1 MNSSK
6 DFEEIYLQYS
16 DKIFRF
22 LYLHTKDP
30 YLSEDITS
38 EVFVRAWKNWKKFK
52 PDYVSAWLYKIANN
66 ILIDYWRSKKSAS
79 WRKEVS
85 LEEIIG
91 AGAEPSYDK
100 DFIEEIQKNEDI
112 KGLKSAV
119 DLLPENLKNVVILR
133 FIEGMSAKE
142 ASEIL
147 KISEVNVRVL
157 QYRALIK
164 LKEVLK
170 K

>member
-1 MNSSK
+1 MNSDE
-6 DFEEIYLQYS
+6 DFEAAYLKYS

-52 PDYVSAWLYKIANN
+52 PDYVQAWLYKIANN
-66 ILIDYWRSKKSAS
+66 ILIDYWRSKKN
-79 WRKEVS
+79 KKDVS
-85 LEEIIG
+85 LEETIN
-91 AGAEPSYDK
+91 AGMEPSYDK

-112 KGLKSAV
+112 KVLKSAV

-164 LKEVLK
+164 LKEKLK
-170 K
+170 